1 MAQID
6 KDIVI
11 TPNKGNVADPQI
23 VFSGAN
29 ANVAAQSITLSVLPA
44 SNGTMSFSGSAGQL
58 FSITNSLSGTIFSVN
73 NVSGIPSIEV
83 FANGVVSL
91 APYGGNVSITGPL
104 TANVIY
110 SNTYPTVLDDISPQ
124 FDNVDA
130 VFRLTNNTANVTTI
144 TDSKNL
150 QVVVGGQVLE
160 PYVQQ
165 IKFPFFPEYDSGRG
179 FRVRNSPPGTGN
191 VVVGSNVII
200 YNSPAVGSSCSLT
213 IINNSAAVQTRR
225 YPFAP
230 ETIACEVD

>member
-1 MAQID
+1 MALSD

-11 TPNKGNVADPQI
+11 TPNRGNVADPQI

-29 ANVAAQSITLSVLPA
+29 ANIGPQNITLTVTPA

-58 FSITNSLSGTIFSVN
+58 FSITNSLTGTIFSVN

-91 APYGGNVSITGPL
+91 APYGGNVQISGPL

-110 SNTYPTVLDDISPQ
+110 SNTYPVVLDNISNQ
-124 FDNVDA
+124 FDNVTS
-130 VFRLTNNTANVTTI
+130 VFRLTTNNANVTTI

-150 QVVVGGQVLE
+150 QVTVGGQTLA
-160 PYVQQ
+160 PYVQEL
-165 IKFPFFPEYDSGRG
+165 KWPFFTEYDSWRG
-179 FRVRNSPPGTGN
+179 FRVKNSPPGSGN

-200 YNSPAVGSSCSLT
+200 YNSPAVGDSSSLT
-213 IINNSAAVQTRR
+213 IINNSATVQTRR
-225 YPFAP
+225 YPFSP
-230 ETIACEVD
+230 ETIALEVD

>member
-1 MAQID
+1 MALSD

-11 TPNKGNVADPQI
+11 TPNRGNVVDPQI

-29 ANVAAQSITLSVLPA
+29 ASVGPQNITLTVLPA

-58 FSITNSLSGTIFSVN
+58 FSITNDLSGTIFSVN

-91 APYGGNVSITGPL
+91 APYGGNVQIGGPL

-110 SNTYPTVLDDISPQ
+110 SNSYPVVLDNVSNQ
-124 FDNVDA
+124 FDNVTA

-150 QVVVGGQVLE
+150 QVTVGGQTLA
-160 PYVQQ
+160 PYVSE
-165 IKFPFFPEYDSGRG
+165 IKWPFFVEYDSWRG
-179 FRVRNSPPGTGN
+179 FRVKNSITTGN

-200 YNSPAVGSSCSLT
+200 YNSPAVGDSCSLT
-213 IINNSAAVQTRR
+213 IINNSATVQTRR
-225 YPFAP
+225 YPFSP
-230 ETIACEVD
+230 ETIALEVD

>member
-1 MAQID
+1 MALSD

-11 TPNKGNVADPQI
+11 TPNRGNVADPQI

-29 ANVAAQSITLSVLPA
+29 ANVAAQNITLSVLPA

-91 APYGGNVSITGPL
+91 APYGGNVQIAGPL

-110 SNTYPTVLDDISPQ
+110 SNSYPIVLDDISAQ
-124 FDNVDA
+124 FDNIDS
-130 VFRLTNNTANVTTI
+130 VFRLTTNTANVTTI

-150 QVVVGGQVLE
+150 QVVVGGQVLS
-160 PYVQQ
+160 PYVSQ
-165 IKFPFFPEYDSGRG
+165 IKWPFFTEFDSWRG
-179 FRVRNSPPGTGN
+179 FRVKNSPPGSGN

-200 YNSPAVGSSCSLT
+200 YNSPAVGDSCSLT
-213 IINNSAAVQTRR
+213 IINNSATVQTRR
-225 YPFAP
+225 YPFSP
-230 ETIACEVD
+230 ETIALEVD

>member
-1 MAQID
+1 MALSD

-11 TPNKGNVADPQI
+11 TPNKGNVANPQI
-23 VFSGAN
+23 VFSGADGATGPQN
-29 ANVAAQSITLSVLPA
+29 ITLSVLPA

-91 APYGGNVSITGPL
+91 APYGGNVQITGPL

-110 SNTYPTVLDDISPQ
+110 SNTYPTVLDDVSNQ
-124 FDNVDA
+124 FNNTTA

-150 QVVVGGQVLE
+150 QVVVGGQTLA
-160 PYVQQ
+160 PYVQP
-165 IKFPFFPEYDSGRG
+165 ITWPFFPEYDSWRG
-179 FRVRNSPPGTGN
+179 FRVKNSPPGTGN

>member
-1 MAQID
+1 MPLID

-11 TPNKGNVADPQI
+11 TPNRGNTADPQI

-29 ANVAAQSITLSVLPA
+29 ANVAAQNITLSVLPT

-83 FANGVVSL
+83 FANGVVTL
-91 APYGGNVSITGPL
+91 APYGGNVQVGGAL

-110 SNTYPTVLDDISPQ
+110 SNTYPTVLDDVSPQ
-124 FDNVDA
+124 FDNVNA

-150 QVVVGGQVLE
+150 QVVVGGQVLT

-165 IKFPFFPEYDSGRG
+165 ITYPFFPEFDSGRG
-179 FRVRNSPPGTGN
+179 FRVRNSPPGSGN

-200 YNSPAVGSSCSLT
+200 YNSPAVGDSCSLT
-213 IINNSAAVQTRR
+213 IINNSATVQTRR

>member
-1 MAQID
+1 MALVD

-11 TPNKGNVADPQI
+11 TPNRGNTADPQI

-29 ANVAAQSITLSVLPA
+29 ANVGPQNITLTVLPA
-44 SNGTMSFSGSAGQL
+44 NNGTMSFAGSAGQL
-58 FSITNSLSGTIFSVN
+58 FSITNDLSGTIFSVN
-73 NVSGIPSIEV
+73 NVSGVPSIEV
-83 FANGVVSL
+83 FANGVVTL
-91 APYGGNVSITGPL
+91 APYGGNVQVGGAL

-124 FDNVDA
+124 FDNVDS

-144 TDSKNL
+144 VDSKNL
-150 QVVVGGQVLE
+150 QVVVGGQTLA

-165 IKFPFFPEYDSGRG
+165 IKWPFFVEYDSWRG
-179 FRVRNSPPGTGN
+179 FRVVNSPPGSGN

-200 YNSPAVGSSCSLT
+200 YNSPAVGDSCSLT
-213 IINNSAAVQTRR
+213 IINNSATVQTRR

-230 ETIACEVD
+230 ETIALEVD

>member
-6 KDIVI
+6 KNIVI
-11 TPNKGNVADPQI
+11 TPNIGNVADPQI

-29 ANVAAQSITLSVLPA
+29 ANVAAQSITLSVLPT

-83 FANGVVSL
+83 FANGVISL
-91 APYGGNVSITGPL
+91 APYGGNVNITGPL
-104 TANVIY
+104 IANVIY
-110 SNTYPTVLDDISPQ
+110 SNSYPVVLDDISSQ
-124 FDNVDA
+124 FNNTTA

-144 TDSKNL
+144 VDSKNL
-150 QVVVGGQVLE
+150 LVSVGGQTLA
-160 PYVQQ
+160 PYVQP
-165 IKFPFFPEYDSGRG
+165 ITWPFFPEYDSWRG
-179 FRVRNSPPGTGN
+179 FRVRNNPPGSGN

-200 YNSPAVGSSCSLT
+200 YNSPAVGDSCSLT
-213 IINNSAAVQTRR
+213 IINNSATVQTRR

-230 ETIACEVD
+230 TTIALEVD